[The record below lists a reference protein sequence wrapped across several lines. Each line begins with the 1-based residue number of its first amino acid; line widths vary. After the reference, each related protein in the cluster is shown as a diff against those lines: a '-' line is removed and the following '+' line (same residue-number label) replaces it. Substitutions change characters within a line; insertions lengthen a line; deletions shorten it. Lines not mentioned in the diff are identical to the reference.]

1 MLKES
6 ELTAPYAKRH
16 DPTGRLNFE
25 RSLRR
30 LEQDTLRM
38 GALVE
43 NSCLLAFSGLFER
56 NLEAAGK
63 IDQQDKQIDKYYRQ
77 IELDCIDLIA
87 SQSPIE
93 QDLRMLS
100 AFMQLVRDLER
111 IGDYAENLGEIAI
124 KLLPYPTP
132 PYMEHLKLMFNRC
145 RAMLALSLGAL
156 AGLDAQMGLQIKVKD
171 NAVDQD
177 YLLLYDLIARQPLLG
192 GSPEPHMLLALA
204 IHHLERMADHATNIG
219 QRVAYIVT
227 GSR

>member
-1 MLKES
+1 MK
-6 ELTAPYAKRH
+6 APFEKRQ
-16 DPTGRLNFE
+16 DRSSRLAFE

-43 NSCLLAFSGLFER
+43 SSCLLAFGGLFER

-63 IDQQDKQIDKYYRQ
+63 IALQDKLIDKYYRQ

-87 SQSPIE
+87 NHSPIE

-111 IGDYAENLGEIAI
+111 IGDHSKNLGDIAI

-132 PYMEHLKLMFNRC
+132 PYMEHLRLMFNRC

-156 AGLDAQMGLQIKVKD
+156 SGLDAQMGLQIKVKD
-171 NAVDQD
+171 NIVDQD

-192 GSPEPHMLLALA
+192 SAPEPYMLLALA